1 MNKEEIFRGKT
12 IVFGVTGCIAAYK
25 AADLVSR
32 LKKLGTEIHVIMTQA
47 ATELVSPMTFQTLS
61 QNPVHT
67 NMWAAPQKWNVEH
80 IGLADAADL
89 FMIVPATA
97 NIIGKIANGIADD
110 MLSTT
115 IMAVKAPV
123 LLAPAMNAKMYD
135 NPVVQGNLEK
145 LIGLGY
151 CIVEPEYGFLACGYE
166 GKGRL
171 PDAEV
176 IIEAAARLLC
186 PPQELAGKKV
196 LVTAGPTRE
205 ALDPVRHLSN
215 PSTGK
220 MGYAVAEEARDRGAQ
235 VVLITGPTML
245 KAPTGMEVIRV
256 ISARDMY
263 AAVMEQFESA
273 DVVIKSA
280 AVSDYRPK
288 QVAEQKMKKGNED
301 LVIHLERNPDILY
314 ELGQKKGSKVLV
326 GFAAET
332 NDLLENARVKI
343 QKKNLDFVI
352 ANDVTKEGAGFG
364 TDTNIVKII
373 NRDGAIEE
381 IPKMSKKEIA
391 RLVIDKVIR
400 LLP

>member
-1 MNKEEIFRGKT
+1 
-12 IVFGVTGCIAAYK
+12 
-25 AADLVSR
+25 
-32 LKKLGTEIHVIMTQA
+32 
-47 ATELVSPMTFQTLS
+47 
-61 QNPVHT
+61 
-67 NMWAAPQKWNVEH
+67 
-80 IGLADAADL
+80 
-89 FMIVPATA
+89 
-97 NIIGKIANGIADD
+97 
-110 MLSTT
+110 
-115 IMAVKAPV
+115 
-123 LLAPAMNAKMYD
+123 
-135 NPVVQGNLEK
+135 
-145 LIGLGY
+145 
-151 CIVEPEYGFLACGYE
+151 
-166 GKGRL
+166 
-171 PDAEV
+171 
-176 IIEAAARLLC
+176 
-186 PPQELAGKKV
+186 
-196 LVTAGPTRE
+196 
-205 ALDPVRHLSN
+205 
-215 PSTGK
+215 
-220 MGYAVAEEARDRGAQ
+220 
-235 VVLITGPTML
+235 
-245 KAPTGMEVIRV
+245 MEVIRV